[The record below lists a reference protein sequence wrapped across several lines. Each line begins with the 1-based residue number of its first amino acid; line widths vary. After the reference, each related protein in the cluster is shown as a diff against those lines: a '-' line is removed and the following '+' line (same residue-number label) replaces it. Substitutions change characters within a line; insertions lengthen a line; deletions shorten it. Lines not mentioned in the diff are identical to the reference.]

1 MSGLFPHREHT
12 DPWFRIG
19 RLEVST
25 VMFVVLAVV
34 ASWLAWV
41 ILPQWSSLLA
51 YSPELL
57 AGGEVW
63 RVFSWPFAEGLS
75 LWSVLTLFLFW
86 YFGGELEGQIGRRR
100 MAGLLVGIW
109 GSLTITY
116 TLISFLFASSMGL
129 SGLSFIEFLLLL
141 LWIAEYPNRPFFFG
155 IKAWVIGA
163 VIVGVEVLTM
173 LAYRQYGGLLAL
185 TLSAALVAIAAR
197 RSGLLAEF
205 ARIPGRPRTRR
216 PKKAKVPR
224 AQAKAHQRRTSDRQR
239 MDNLLDQINEQGLQS
254 LSEAQRRELKKL
266 SDRRRQG

>member
-19 RLEVST
+19 SLEVST
-25 VMFVVLAVV
+25 VMLVVLAVV
-34 ASWLAWV
+34 ASWLGWV
-41 ILPQWSSLLA
+41 ILPEWSSLLG
-51 YSPELL
+51 YSPGLL

-86 YFGGELEGQIGRRR
+86 YFGSELESQIGRRQ

-116 TLISFLFASSMGL
+116 TLIAFLFASPIGL
-129 SGLSFIEFLLLL
+129 AGLSFIEFLLLL

-163 VIVGVEVLTM
+163 VLVGVEVLTM
-173 LAYRQYGGLLAL
+173 LAYRQYVGLIAL

-197 RSGLLAEF
+197 RSGLLAEY
-205 ARIPGRPRTRR
+205 AWIPGRPNARR

-224 AQAKAHQRRTSDRQR
+224 AQAKADQRRTSDRQR
-239 MDNLLDQINEQGLQS
+239 MDDLLDQINEQGLHS
-254 LSEAQRRELKKL
+254 LSEAQRKELKKL
-266 SDRRRQG
+266 SDRRREG